1 MKQKSGF
8 TLIELLVVIAII
20 AILIGLLL
28 PAVQKVREA
37 AAKMQSQN
45 NLKQLSL
52 ACHNASDS
60 RNMLP
65 CAWNAWWMHVGDPN
79 GNQTG
84 YINGTYKG
92 PWKTYVGDVTLYYHL
107 LPFLEQKAMY
117 DAGSG
122 SQLLSNAGGIPIYTM
137 QIKAFMAP
145 HDPSTK
151 KVLGIQYTWLNG
163 NAVIDWSATSYAFN
177 YQVFGKRGG
186 TVTNSDHW
194 GSKYSISKIPDGTSN
209 TIFFAEKMMVCNT
222 RGNLFLHGG
231 WLSDHTPMFGGRP
244 TGAPLTKFQTG
255 VTPANCNP
263 DLAHAFTSGGIGVSM
278 GDGSVKNLNP
288 NVNATIWGYAVDPEE
303 GQIVSDF

>member
-60 RNMLP
+60 RNVLP

-117 DAGSG
+117 EAGSG

-151 KVLGIQYTWLNG
+151 KALGIQYTWLNG

-194 GSKYSISKIPDGTSN
+194 GTNYSISKIPDGTSN

-222 RGNLFLHGG
+222 RGNLFYMAAGYQ
-231 WLSDHTPMFGGRP
+231 TIRP
-244 TGAPLTKFQTG
+244 CSAADQPGLPLPNFKPASPRPI
-255 VTPANCNP
+255 VT
-263 DLAHAFTSGGIGVSM
+263 LT
-278 GDGSVKNLNP
+278 
-288 NVNATIWGYAVDPEE
+288 
-303 GQIVSDF
+303 